1 MSHGNAFAVKANLPG
16 KSRKALIVRRRLQSH
31 ASACD
36 DIALAA
42 EYDDSWADPPSV
54 EEKEIE
60 LLALMVCA
68 SLTAVDGDTVK
79 CDGQNLRDMGD
90 GAPSVSGYDTPEI
103 GSHAHCDQE
112 RALGKVAKRRM
123 AQLLLTPGLT
133 VEDSGEID
141 RFDRPLVV
149 LRLPD
154 GRTIGSVMLAEGLAV
169 EWRPGGDFDWC
180 R

>member
-1 MSHGNAFAVKANLPG
+1 ML
-16 KSRKALIVRRRLQSH
+16 
-31 ASACD
+31 
-36 DIALAA
+36 
-42 EYDDSWADPPSV
+42 
-54 EEKEIE
+54 EI
-60 LLALMVCA
+60 LVCA
-68 SLTAVDGDTVK
+68 SLSAVDGDTVK

-90 GAPSVSGYDTPEI
+90 GAPFVSGYDTPET
-103 GSHAHCDQE
+103 GRNADCDRE
-112 RALGKVAKRRM
+112 NALGKKAKRRM
-123 AQLLLTPGLT
+123 AELLLTPGLII
-133 VEDSGEID
+133 EDSGKID